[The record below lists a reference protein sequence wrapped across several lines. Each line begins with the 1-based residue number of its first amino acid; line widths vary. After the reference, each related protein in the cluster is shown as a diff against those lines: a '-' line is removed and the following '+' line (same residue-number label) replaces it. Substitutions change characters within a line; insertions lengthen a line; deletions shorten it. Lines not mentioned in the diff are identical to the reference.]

1 MTAPI
6 HHRWRPLADFSA
18 DDEAAASDELPALAA
33 VWEEQRTRLG
43 DERALA
49 DFNAR
54 LAREWAIETG
64 LIERI
69 YTLDRGTTQLL
80 IEQGIDASLI
90 THGSTDK
97 PPELVAAMIAD
108 HHAAIEWLFD
118 FVADRRALTT
128 SFVKELHAL
137 MTRHQATATGVD
149 QFDRTVEIPL
159 VHGDYKLRPN
169 SPTRPDG
176 SVHEYC
182 PPEQVSSE
190 MERLLALHAEHEKRG
205 VRPEV
210 SAAWLHHRF
219 AQIHPFEDG
228 NGRIA
233 RALAS
238 LVFLRAGWFPL
249 VITEA
254 DKTRYIDALEEA
266 DRNGLAAL
274 VGVFGARQKAAFVSA
289 LGIAREVAQ
298 ETERV
303 DQVLASIGEMFSRRD
318 AELQRE
324 QESAKDRASQ
334 LVHLARQRLSEV
346 ATELERQMGQEAN
359 ASRRVFVDIGDPASD
374 RRNWH
379 RAQVLEATHR
389 FGYFAGF
396 GDFSAWVRLCI
407 TTESG
412 RGEILLSFH
421 SVGRDYRGVIGAV
434 MVFFRRAESGD
445 GERQAFDVNVAG
457 DESFQVN
464 YREPEDTMTS
474 RFARWL
480 ERCLVE
486 ALETWRRSE

>member
-1 MTAPI
+1 MSTPV
-6 HHRWRPLADFSA
+6 HHRWQPLTDLEP
-18 DDEAAASDELPALAA
+18 DDEAAASEELPALVA
-33 VWEEQRTRLG
+33 VWDEQRSRLG
-43 DERALA
+43 DDRALA

-64 LIERI
+64 LIERV

-90 THGSTDK
+90 SHGSTDK
-97 PPELVAAMIAD
+97 PPELVAAMISD
-108 HHAAIEWLFD
+108 HHSAIEWLFD
-118 FVADRRALTT
+118 LVADRRNLTT

-149 QFDRTVEIPL
+149 QFGRTVEVPL
-159 VHGDYKLRPN
+159 VQGEYKRLPN

-176 SVHEYC
+176 TIHEYC
-182 PPEQVSSE
+182 PPEQVIGE
-190 MERLLALHAEHEKRG
+190 MERLVALHAEHLARR
-205 VRPEV
+205 VAPEV

-219 AQIHPFEDG
+219 AQIHPFQDG

-249 VITEA
+249 VVTEA
-254 DKTRYIDALEEA
+254 DRTRYLASLEEA
-266 DRNGLAAL
+266 DRNGLTSL
-274 VGVFGARQKAAFVSA
+274 VEVFAARQKAAFVSA

-303 DQVLASIGEMFSRRD
+303 DQVLASIGQMFSRRD

-324 QESAKDRASQ
+324 QEAAKDHAKV
-334 LVHLARQRLSEV
+334 LLEVARQRLEEV
-346 ATELERQMGQEAN
+346 ATELESQMGPGAN
-359 ASRRVFVDIGDPASD
+359 GGRSVFVDIGEPASE

-379 RAQVLEATHR
+379 RAQALEAIHR
-389 FGYFAGF
+389 FDYYAGF
-396 GDFSAWVRLCI
+396 GDFSAWARLCI
-407 TTESG
+407 TTEAG

-421 SVGRDYRGVIGAV
+421 SVGRDYRGVVGAV
-434 MVFFRRAESGD
+434 IVFFRRAESGE
-445 GERQAFDVNVAG
+445 GERQPFEVTVIG

-464 YREPEDTMTS
+464 YREAVATVRLRFS
-474 RFARWL
+474 RWF
-480 ERCLVE
+480 ERGLVE
-486 ALETWRRSE
+486 ALEAWRRSE

>member
-1 MTAPI
+1 MNAPV
-6 HHRWRPLADFSA
+6 HHQWQPLTDLGPA
-18 DDEAAASDELPALAA
+18 DEAAASKELPALVA
-33 VWEEQRTRLG
+33 VWDEQRSRLG
-43 DERALA
+43 DDRALA

-64 LIERI
+64 LIERV

-108 HHAAIEWLFD
+108 HHLAIEWLFD
-118 FVADRRALTT
+118 FVADRRHLTT

-149 QFDRTVEIPL
+149 QFGKTVEVPL
-159 VHGDYKLRPN
+159 LHGEYKLLPN

-176 SVHEYC
+176 SIHEYC
-182 PPEQVSSE
+182 PPEQVVGE
-190 MERLLALHAEHEKRG
+190 MEQLVALHAEQEARG
-205 VRPEV
+205 VAPEV
-210 SAAWLHHRF
+210 TAAWLHHRF
-219 AQIHPFEDG
+219 TQIHPFQDG

-238 LVFLRAGWFPL
+238 LAFLRAGWFPL

-254 DKTRYIDALEEA
+254 DKTRYLAALEEA

-274 VGVFGARQKAAFVSA
+274 VDVFAGRQKAAFVSA
-289 LGIAREVAQ
+289 LGIAREVVQ

-303 DQVLASIGEMFSRRD
+303 DQVLASIGQMFSRRD

-324 QESAKDRASQ
+324 QEAAKEHATALLD
-334 LVHLARQRLSEV
+334 VGRQRLEEV
-346 ATELERQMGQEAN
+346 ASELESQMGPGPN
-359 ASRRVFVDIGDPASD
+359 GGRSVFVDIGEPDGE

-379 RAQVLEATHR
+379 RAQTLEAIHR
-389 FGYFAGF
+389 FGYYAGF
-396 GDFSAWVRLCI
+396 GDFSAWARLCI

-412 RGEILLSFH
+412 RGEILVSFH
-421 SVGRDYRGVIGAV
+421 SVGRDYRGVVGAV
-434 MVFFRRAESGD
+434 IVCFRKAESGE
-445 GERQAFDVNVAG
+445 GERQPFDVTVIG

-464 YREPEDTMTS
+464 YRESLDTVRL
-474 RFARWL
+474 RFSRWL
-480 ERCLVE
+480 ERGLVE
-486 ALETWRRSE
+486 ALEVWRRSE